1 MDRRSK
7 RILLAFG
14 VALLAIIIIEIV
26 RPKPLDWRES
36 FTAEDTIPMGS
47 FIISEEMEYLL
58 NNNATKIINQDPF
71 EFLRDSIY
79 IQNSLYFFVNSSLNF
94 DKRTFE
100 KLSSYVKSG
109 NTVFLSARN
118 FGTVIL
124 DSLHIDNYTYNYLLE
139 EEIRPTFFSP
149 SLQVDSLPSY
159 KKGVYKSTFT
169 EIDTINTTALGYYY
183 NEGDNNLQE
192 EINFIKVAYGK
203 GAFYFHTL
211 PEAFSNYY
219 LMEGNQEYV
228 ASVLSYLNPEEIYWD
243 NYLKSGRKVVNSPMR
258 FVLSQVSLKWAYYI
272 ISIGILVFV
281 IFRGKRTQR
290 IIQVIEPLENSSLEF
305 TKTIGD
311 LHFQHKDFGNIISKK
326 ITYFLEKIRSQYYLD
341 TNTLDDKFCD
351 KLSQK
356 SANTFEITQNLINT
370 IKTLKSKSIHTE
382 KDLINFNKLLEEFT
396 T

>member
-1 MDRRSK
+1 M
-7 RILLAFG
+7 
-14 VALLAIIIIEIV
+14 
-26 RPKPLDWRES
+26 
-36 FTAEDTIPMGS
+36 
-47 FIISEEMEYLL
+47 
-58 NNNATKIINQDPF
+58 
-71 EFLRDSIY
+71 
-79 IQNSLYFFVNSSLNF
+79 
-94 DKRTFE
+94 
-100 KLSSYVKSG
+100 SSYVKSG

-118 FGTVIL
+118 FGTVML
-124 DSLHIDNYTYNYLLE
+124 DSLHIDHYTYNYLLE